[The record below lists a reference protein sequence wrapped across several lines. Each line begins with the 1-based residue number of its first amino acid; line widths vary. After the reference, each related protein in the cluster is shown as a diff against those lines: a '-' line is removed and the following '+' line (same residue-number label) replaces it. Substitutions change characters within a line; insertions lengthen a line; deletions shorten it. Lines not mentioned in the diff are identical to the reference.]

1 MIKRLNQNCGDI
13 LHTKNINNFAKLA
26 FPVSSKILQ
35 CQNPGY
41 AYQGHKSGETPTMKF
56 IQSVLLLLL
65 LNACAKPLQPENYAE
80 RISTTRL
87 EQNSFLV
94 AYRGSAATGADKVVD
109 LTLLKSAETTLENGF
124 NYFVIVKTS
133 ESALTGTYTPPDSS
147 VGQVDNYL
155 QNSGYEPTVVGDKTY
170 LHADPSAVNTIVCF
184 REKPRGFSY
193 IALFLKASLRDKYQL
208 NRLSQ

>member
-1 MIKRLNQNCGDI
+1 MIKRFNQNCGDI
-13 LHTKNINNFAKLA
+13 LHTKSINNFAKPA
-26 FPVSSKILQ
+26 VPVCSQVQQ

-41 AYQGHKSGETPTMKF
+41 AYQGHKSSEIPAMKI

-94 AYRGSAATGADKVVD
+94 AYRGSAVTGADKVVD

-133 ESALTGTYTPPDSS
+133 ESASTGTYTPPDSS

-155 QNSGYEPTVVGDKTY
+155 QDSGYEATVVGDKTY
-170 LHADPSAVNTIVCF
+170 LHADPGAINTIVCF
-184 REKPRGFSY
+184 REKPQGFSY
-193 IALFLKASLRDKYQL
+193 IALFLKASLRDKYKL
-208 NRLSQ
+208 N

>member
-1 MIKRLNQNCGDI
+1 MIKRLHQNSSDI
-13 LHTKNINNFAKLA
+13 LHSKNINNFAKPPI
-26 FPVSSKILQ
+26 PVSSQVRQ
-35 CQNPGY
+35 CQNSGY
-41 AYQGHKSGETPTMKF
+41 TYQGHKSSETSTMK
-56 IQSVLLLLL
+56 IILSVLLLLL

-94 AYRGSAATGADKVVD
+94 AYRGSSVSGADEVVD
-109 LTLLKSAETTLENGF
+109 LTLLKSAETALENGF

-133 ESALTGTYTPPDSS
+133 ESASTGTYTPPDSS

-155 QNSGYEPTVVGDKTY
+155 QDSGYAATVVGDKTY
-170 LHADPSAVNTIVCF
+170 LHADPGAVNTIVCF
-184 REKPRGFSY
+184 EEKPQGFSY
-193 IALFLKASLRDKYQL
+193 IALFLKASLRDKYKL

>member
-1 MIKRLNQNCGDI
+1 MHIQR
-13 LHTKNINNFAKLA
+13 HR
-26 FPVSSKILQ
+26 P
-35 CQNPGY
+35 
-41 AYQGHKSGETPTMKF
+41 GETSTMK
-56 IQSVLLLLL
+56 IILSVLLLLL
-65 LNACAKPLQPENYAE
+65 LNACARPLQPENYAE

-94 AYRGSAATGADKVVD
+94 AYRGSAVTGADKVVD
-109 LTLLKSAETTLENGF
+109 LTLLKSAETTLENGS

-133 ESALTGTYTPPDSS
+133 ESASTGTYTPPDNN

-170 LHADPSAVNTIVCF
+170 LHADPGAVNTIVCF

-193 IALFLKASLRDKYQL
+193 IALFLKASLRDKYKL
-208 NRLSQ
+208 N

>member
-1 MIKRLNQNCGDI
+1 MIKRLNQNCCDI
-13 LHTKNINNFAKLA
+13 LHSKNINNFVKPAI
-26 FPVSSKILQ
+26 PVCRQVRQ

-41 AYQGHKSGETPTMKF
+41 AYQGRQPSETPTMK
-56 IQSVLLLLL
+56 IILSVLLLLL

-87 EQNSFLV
+87 DQDSFLV
-94 AYRGSAATGADKVVD
+94 AYRGSAVARADKIVD
-109 LTLLKSAETTLENGF
+109 LTLLKSAETALENGF

-133 ESALTGTYTPPDSS
+133 ESVSTGAYTAADSS

-155 QNSGYEPTVVGDKTY
+155 QDSGYEATIVGDKTY
-170 LHADPSAVNTIVCF
+170 LHADPGAVNTIVCF

-208 NRLSQ
+208 N

>member
-1 MIKRLNQNCGDI
+1 MHIQR
-13 LHTKNINNFAKLA
+13 
-26 FPVSSKILQ
+26 
-35 CQNPGY
+35 
-41 AYQGHKSGETPTMKF
+41 HKPGETSSLK
-56 IQSVLLLLL
+56 IILSVLLLLL
-65 LNACAKPLQPENYAE
+65 VNACAKPLQPENYAE

-94 AYRGSAATGADKVVD
+94 AYRGSTVTVEDKVVD
-109 LTLLKSAETTLENGF
+109 LTLLKSAETALENGF

-133 ESALTGTYTPPDSS
+133 ESTPTGTYTQPDSD

-155 QNSGYEPTVVGDKTY
+155 QDSGYEPTVVGDKTY
-170 LHADPSAVNTIVCF
+170 FHADPGSVNTIVCF

-208 NRLSQ
+208 NRLLQ